1 MLSVGALIMRPHP
14 DGAVGSLARTA
25 RGGLAARTTPAD
37 RWASII
43 FVVCSL
49 IILVVVPVSVA
60 VQVRAMRH
68 GLSEVDYPALAA
80 LNRLTVAVADESLAA
95 RATPGDAVPADSAAE
110 QEQGALA
117 TLDALAPRLRGE
129 TAARYDRLRAIV
141 GAWNRE
147 RLADLRWGAG
157 GSSTDPHGIADPRP
171 LAGGRRLRAVSV
183 IAPLAEFDQSLLG
196 QINGERLRILQ
207 MERLNVWLPI
217 VLVPLALASMAVVF
231 GIERRTLRVAADA
244 EEGRLKLHQ
253 ASEAREALARGV
265 THDLRNPLG
274 AALSYCELLE
284 EDIAGPLSTS

>member
-157 GSSTDPHGIADPRP
+157 GSSTDPHGIADPTSSRWGPKAARRVSDRP
-171 LAGGRRLRAVSV
+171 ACRVRPILARPDQWRAAPHPADGAPERL
-183 IAPLAEFDQSLLG
+183 APDRSRPSRTG
-196 QINGERLRILQ
+196 INGR
-207 MERLNVWLPI
+207 
-217 VLVPLALASMAVVF
+217 
-231 GIERRTLRVAADA
+231 GIRD
-244 EEGRLKLHQ
+244 
-253 ASEAREALARGV
+253 
-265 THDLRNPLG
+265 
-274 AALSYCELLE
+274 
-284 EDIAGPLSTS
+284 